1 MDFKT
6 FLKESERTKLKV
18 GDKIKIL
25 KKSPLLDKLVN
36 AFFTKLHGEKGKQWD
51 FKPGLE
57 IIIKSNGPIYTV
69 KSSEWPE
76 DVKLGQSTIDK
87 LIKNKQA
94 EIIQA

>member
-1 MDFKT
+1 MRFKEYLEEAT
-6 FLKESERTKLKV
+6 EQNKLKA

-25 KKSPLLDKLVN
+25 KKSPLLDKLIN
-36 AFFTKLHGEKGKQWD
+36 KFFQKLYRDDSKQWD

-57 IIIKSNGPIYTV
+57 ITIKSSGPIYTV

-76 DVKLGQSTIDK
+76 DVKLGQDMIDK

-94 EIIQA
+94 EVIK